1 MDIKVPDQVVRL
13 RNEDDEIIL
22 EASLLDITTFLGY
35 YALSFMALEGDHI
48 TAEEYISR
56 LKSMVEPFNKE
67 FNCELTWSQLN
78 VLLNSIEEPETELK
92 KN

>member
-35 YALSFMALEGDHI
+35 HALSFMALEGDHI

-67 FNCELTWSQLN
+67 FNCKLTWSQLN